1 MANTTT
7 SVGEKNTTALS
18 KISRETGL
26 QEWQDLG
33 PGSKF
38 LSSYP
43 FYEWIQTHLSSQHL
57 RT

>member
-1 MANTTT
+1 MANNTT

-33 PGSKF
+33 AT
-38 LSSYP
+38 
-43 FYEWIQTHLSSQHL
+43 Q
-57 RT
+57 